1 MYLTLIQVMLTRI
14 KKKTRSMSEV
24 DNNAAEVSRLLVIG
38 SDLDSKLAV
47 VAKLQQLCGGVAAS
61 DDAKDALKPA
71 STPAVSVLNLQ
82 TKYYRAPV
90 EVHMHQVRDNALVQ
104 ALAHDLQDYEA
115 VMCVVDAS
123 QRDSFLHIQ
132 RFAKQIVE
140 TLPYEVC
147 LLVSGTSSSTTAKSS
162 AETVRQLETWCQEN
176 AFEYVNLD
184 AKPSTESEDQV
195 INEKQG
201 VERVLEAL
209 HCNMWRSMEMLPTS
223 SQAAVSITTGAPSP
237 EESTR
242 DIAAKQ
248 EKEKEEPASV
258 NQAEEKQSD
267 SEVETE
273 ALDISSTD
281 DSRLQTLL
289 QALEIAGAHDDAP
302 SVGDVASNA
311 ADIGDDDDVDM
322 REFNALVSEVR
333 NVRDQGQALT
343 DEQRRERAAEM
354 AMKLWSF
361 LGADESDGNNSD

>member
-1 MYLTLIQVMLTRI
+1 MA
-14 KKKTRSMSEV
+14 EV
-24 DNNAAEVSRLLVIG
+24 GDSAAEVSRLLVIG

-47 VAKLQQLCGGVAAS
+47 VAKLHQLCGDAGAS
-61 DDAKDALKPA
+61 GDAQDALKSA
-71 STPAVSVLNLQ
+71 STPAVSMLNLQ

-90 EVHMHQVRDNALVQ
+90 EVHMHQVRDNTLVQ

-162 AETVRQLETWCQEN
+162 AETVRQMETWCQEN
-176 AFEYVNLD
+176 AFEYVNMD
-184 AKPSTESEDQV
+184 ARPSTESEEQV

-209 HCNMWRSMEMLPTS
+209 HCNMWRSMEMLPTD
-223 SQAAVSITTGAPSP
+223 SQAGVAITTGAPSP
-237 EESTR
+237 EESTH
-242 DIAAKQ
+242 DNAAKQ
-248 EKEKEEPASV
+248 EKTEIASV
-258 NQAEEKQSD
+258 NQAEEKQSGN
-267 SEVETE
+267 EGETE
-273 ALDISSTD
+273 SLDISSTD

-289 QALEIAGAHDDAP
+289 QALEIAGAHVDAP

-361 LGADESDGNNSD
+361 LGADEDDGNDSD